1 MSVHEEEKTHVRPSL
16 SIVALLSFVA
26 SFAVTRTFTMV
37 SPHTT
42 LNIHHIHIHH
52 YWYGVA
58 LIVIG
63 GWLGISYKSD
73 RTARLAAILF
83 GAGGG
88 ILGDSTGLLL
98 TNNYWTNITYT
109 LIIIFVTL
117 VCVLVLFLRY
127 SKVIVP
133 EIAGLTSR
141 KASAYLSVFLA
152 VVSLAVIEETRSIL
166 VISISASLVAMSC
179 LFIVA
184 YVVQYFRKK
193 S

>member
-1 MSVHEEEKTHVRPSL
+1 MSVPYEGKTHVRPSL
-16 SIVALLSFVA
+16 SILALLSFVA
-26 SFAVTRTFTMV
+26 SFAITRTFTIMT
-37 SPHTT
+37 PHTT

-58 LIVIG
+58 LLVVG
-63 GWLGISYKSD
+63 GWLGISYKND
-73 RTARLAAILF
+73 RIARLAAILF

-88 ILGDSTGLLL
+88 ILGDEAGFLL
-98 TNNYWTNITYT
+98 TNNYWTSITYT

-133 EIAGLTSR
+133 ELADLTRR
-141 KASAYLSVFLA
+141 KASAYFSVLLA
-152 VVSLAVIEETRSIL
+152 VVSLAVLVETHNPIVIIIL
-166 VISISASLVAMSC
+166 AALAAISC
-179 LFIVA
+179 LFILA
-184 YVVQYFRKK
+184 YVFQYFSKK

>member
-1 MSVHEEEKTHVRPSL
+1 MGVRADEKTRVRPSL

-26 SFAVTRTFTMV
+26 SFAIARTFTILR
-37 SPHTT
+37 PQTT
-42 LNIHHIHIHH
+42 VTFHHIHIHH

-58 LIVIG
+58 LLVVG

-73 RTARLAAILF
+73 RIARLAAILF

-88 ILGDSTGLLL
+88 ILGDEAGFLL
-98 TNNYWTNITYT
+98 TNNYWTSITYT

-127 SKVIVP
+127 SRVIVP
-133 EIAGLTSR
+133 ELAGLTRR
-141 KASAYLSVFLA
+141 KASAYFSVFLA
-152 VVSLAVIEETRSIL
+152 VVSFAVIVETRNMI
-166 VISISASLVAMSC
+166 VIIVSAALAAMSC